1 MRENMRLVFCFF
13 NACVVETRPFRF
25 AAASR
30 FPGVHL
36 ARFSHRSREASAA
49 LHSVRRKSDV
59 MIGNIAILFLLWV
72 YGGDEIVPF
81 RCGHPLSMG
90 RAVSRFGCACRVS
103 PCPLFP

>member
-1 MRENMRLVFCFF
+1 
-13 NACVVETRPFRF
+13 
-25 AAASR
+25 
-30 FPGVHL
+30 
-36 ARFSHRSREASAA
+36 
-49 LHSVRRKSDV
+49 

-72 YGGDEIVPF
+72 YGGYEIVPF